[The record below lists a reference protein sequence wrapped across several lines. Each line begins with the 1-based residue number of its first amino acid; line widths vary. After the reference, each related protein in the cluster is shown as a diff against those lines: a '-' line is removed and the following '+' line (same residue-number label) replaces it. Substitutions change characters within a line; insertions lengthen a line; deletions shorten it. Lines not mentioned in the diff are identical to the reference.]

1 MWPRPA
7 EPDLPPPLADDV
19 ASTLPGIDDGR
30 KTTNEIPGLTRPA
43 CHDVRDRRL
52 RRRCTTPSRGRF
64 GGTARRRDAHRRG
77 RGRPAHLTI
86 AAAATVIWSA
96 PVSDAGVVERDGA
109 VTDLDLMSPLWHA
122 VPEAEAGQR
131 LAVDP
136 SAGLSSS
143 EAVRRRARRPKQAC
157 RGAARAAV
165 EGVPAAVQG
174 HADIILV
181 IAAVVSLVVTREWET
196 AVVASELAAS
206 RVRGHGHRDAHRDRS
221 DRRPAA
227 RGRAGTADLL
237 ARAHELHPVGSGRRG
252 CRRTGQRVVDAGRST
267 STMPCRTSRGS
278 GRLRSTS
285 TVLQIAEIRQLQL
298 SVRFVAH
305 VTHAESGRERRQI
318 PEQRLAVRRVLMSAT
333 TLPRVGN
340 LVEVNLAGGP
350 GVAGPPVKA
359 SWS

>member
-1 MWPRPA
+1 M
-7 EPDLPPPLADDV
+7 
-19 ASTLPGIDDGR
+19 
-30 KTTNEIPGLTRPA
+30 
-43 CHDVRDRRL
+43 
-52 RRRCTTPSRGRF
+52 
-64 GGTARRRDAHRRG
+64 
-77 RGRPAHLTI
+77 
-86 AAAATVIWSA
+86 
-96 PVSDAGVVERDGA
+96 
-109 VTDLDLMSPLWHA
+109 TDLDLTSPLWHA

-143 EAVRRRARRPKQAC
+143 EAVRRQERDGPNRLAEARREPRWKAFLRQFK
-157 RGAARAAV
+157 
-165 EGVPAAVQG
+165 
-174 HADIILV
+174 DMLIIILV

-298 SVRFVAH
+298 FGSVCRSCDSRRIRASDGRYPS
-305 VTHAESGRERRQI
+305 SGWR
-318 PEQRLAVRRVLMSAT
+318 
-333 TLPRVGN
+333 
-340 LVEVNLAGGP
+340 
-350 GVAGPPVKA
+350 
-359 SWS
+359 